1 MDKLSS
7 ISDKLGQKYF
17 DIEAA
22 RVDASPTEII
32 ITNDEGSTYYIVNH
46 DELTNDLL
54 QQGFKKVGNE
64 E

>member
-1 MDKLSS
+1 MSS
-7 ISDKLGQKYF
+7 ISDNLGQKYF

-32 ITNDEGSTYYIVNH
+32 ITNDGSTYFIVNH
-46 DELTNDLL
+46 DELTNELI
-54 QQGFKKVGNE
+54 QQGFKKVENE